1 MNATDDTEDLAAM
14 IERLDEIEQVIVYAY
29 IRRAADEGGPTDE
42 HAAWLYD
49 LIDRHRSGKPVYL
62 SDLGM

>member
-1 MNATDDTEDLAAM
+1 MNATDYTEDLAAM

-29 IRRAADEGGPTDE
+29 LRRATTEGGPTDE
-42 HAAWLYD
+42 HGAWVRN